1 MTITLVLPTYNEVE
15 NLPKMVSALYT
26 LPLADLHLIIVDDN
40 SPDGTGELAETLAAG
55 HPGKMTVIHRP
66 GKMGLGTAYVTGFK
80 TALAQGAELVG
91 QMDTDFSHPVE
102 KVPELVKALDA
113 CEVAIG
119 SRYIRGG
126 SVDERW
132 PAWRKAL
139 SSFANFYA
147 RSILRLPMKD
157 VTAGFRMYRR
167 EALQRIPLDR
177 IRSNGY
183 SFQVE
188 TAYLTH
194 RLGLTCC
201 EVPIYFA
208 DRRWGV
214 SKMSLKI
221 QLESAFRV
229 WQLLWIYRG
238 MR

>member
-1 MTITLVLPTYNEVE
+1 
-15 NLPKMVSALYT
+15 MVSALYA
-26 LPLADLHLIIVDDN
+26 LPLDDLHLLIVDDN
-40 SPDGTGELAETLAAG
+40 SPDGTGALAETLAAE
-55 HPGKMTVIHRP
+55 HPGKIAVLHRP

-80 TALAQGAELVG
+80 TALEQGADLIG

-102 KVPELVKALDA
+102 KVPELVKALET

-119 SRYIRGG
+119 SRYTPGG

-132 PAWRKAL
+132 PVWRKGL
-139 SSFANFYA
+139 SAFANAYA

-188 TAYLTH
+188 TAFLTH
-194 RLGLTCC
+194 RLKLTCC

-208 DRRWGV
+208 DRRLGT
-214 SKMSLKI
+214 SKMSLRV
-221 QLESAFRV
+221 QLESAYRV
-229 WQLLWIYRG
+229 WQLLWAYRDLH
-238 MR
+238 